1 MKNSTTA
8 ADLKRAVAK
17 TFTKQ
22 SLMELAGE
30 LLAGTALAVVISL
43 FV

>member
-1 MKNSTTA
+1 MMKTTNES
-8 ADLKRAVAK
+8 DFKRAVAK
-17 TFTKQ
+17 TFTKK

-30 LLAGTALAVVISL
+30 LLAGTALAVLISM

>member
-1 MKNSTTA
+1 MKTILGS
-8 ADLKRAVAK
+8 DLKRAARK
-17 TFTKQ
+17 TFTKR

-43 FV
+43 FA